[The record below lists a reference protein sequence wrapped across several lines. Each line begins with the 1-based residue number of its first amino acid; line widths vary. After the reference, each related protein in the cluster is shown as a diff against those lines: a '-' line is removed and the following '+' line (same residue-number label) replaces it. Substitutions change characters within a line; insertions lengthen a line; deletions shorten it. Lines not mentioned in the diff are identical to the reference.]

1 MEANKVDDNNE
12 NSHSVDCEWVRLLA
26 EAKELGITKEEIREF
41 LQINKSEVET
51 NYIRIKNPA

>member
-1 MEANKVDDNNE
+1 MEANKVDDTNE

-26 EAKELGITKEEIREF
+26 EAKALGITKEEIREF

-51 NYIRIKNPA
+51 IIE

>member
-12 NSHSVDCEWVRLLA
+12 NSHSVDCEWVRLLV
-26 EAKELGITKEEIREF
+26 EAKALGITKEEIREF

-51 NYIRIKNPA
+51 IIE

>member
-1 MEANKVDDNNE
+1 MEANKVDE

-26 EAKELGITKEEIREF
+26 EVKELGIKKEEIREF

-51 NYIRIKNPA
+51 IIE

>member
-26 EAKELGITKEEIREF
+26 EAKELGHYKRGNSGIFT
-41 LQINKSEVET
+41 NK
-51 NYIRIKNPA
+51 